1 MADFSVNPVA
11 QNLKPPTPMSL
22 GEMVNLA
29 RSAQEYQQAQQLN
42 PLAVQRSA
50 AELSR
55 LQQLMPE
62 EYRRAQAEAD
72 RAATE
77 ATVSEKTSKP
87 RIEQAGSSA
96 SSAAS
101 TAEQDRLKLFKQKQK
116 LIQDSQVSL
125 INDELVIAAEKNPT
139 EESKTQL
146 VNLFRKRGLQ
156 LAKDLDI
163 KLDEAEK
170 LLQPYLEIAATNPGA
185 ARAFLKQRHIQG
197 LDDAARSGILQPSG
211 VGVTSGIESK
221 VISTNEFGATP
232 VGTAIPG
239 TTVQQL
245 LMPNEQLVQDNT
257 GNQFI
262 ATKDNQGRIT
272 IRPVTA
278 APNTAPAVVPPAV
291 APAATPAV
299 SSGNAA
305 VIAPKPSPMS
315 QNAAQVQPT
324 ANLPDFSQPVPPR
337 FPLRVPGQPVFN
349 LQQGEKEAQDAG
361 GKYLRNVVANR
372 NTVNPIR
379 GNIEKIV
386 ATTDQLLAKQGFQA
400 GKGLQIEQYFT
411 KLIDDSDYKQLS
423 KQIANLQIALI
434 GNNPQALS
442 TDAGKQMSAAA
453 LGNEVYPPQV
463 LQKIAVQTYGEM
475 EARDKLGQAADKYG
489 RRFGETNMASFGQM
503 WDNNSDSKV
512 FELMA
517 LPKLIKDKKLRT
529 KMANEIIGY
538 PIGSEERTII
548 ENKYMNIQKLIKDG
562 TL

>member
-1 MADFSVNPVA
+1 
-11 QNLKPPTPMSL
+11 MSL

-77 ATVSEKTSKP
+77 ATVLEKTSKP

-96 SSAAS
+96 SSAAF

-139 EESKTQL
+139 EESKAQL

-163 KLDEAEK
+163 KSDEAEK

-278 APNTAPAVVPPAV
+278 APSTAPAVAPPAA

-315 QNAAQVQPT
+315 QNAAQVQAS
-324 ANLPDFSQPVPPR
+324 ANQPDFSQPVPPR
-337 FPLRVPGQPVFN
+337 FPVRVSGQPVFN
-349 LQQGEKEAQDAG
+349 LQQGEADAQKSG
-361 GKYLRNVVANR
+361 SEYVRNVVAQR
-372 NTVNPIR
+372 NTIAPVRSNL
-379 GNIEKIV
+379 EKIM
-386 ATTDQLLAKQGFQA
+386 TQTDQLLAKQGFQA
-400 GKGLQIEQYFT
+400 GKGLQIEQYLT
-411 KLIDDSDYKQLS
+411 KLVDDSEYKELS
-423 KQIANLQIALI
+423 KQLANVQKSLI
-434 GNNPQALS
+434 GDNPQALS
-442 TDAGKQMSAAA
+442 TDAGKQMIAAST
-453 LGNEVYPPQV
+453 GSETYPPKV
-463 LQKIAVQTYGEM
+463 LQKIVVQLHGEM
-475 EARDKLGQAADKYG
+475 ENRDRQGLAADKYV
-489 RRFGETNMASFGQM
+489 RRFGESNMASFTQM
-503 WDNNSDSKV
+503 WNNNADNKV
-512 FELMA
+512 FELMS
-517 LPKLIKDKKLRT
+517 LPKLIKDPQARA

-538 PIGSEERTII
+538 PKGSEQRKVFEQ
-548 ENKYMNIQKLIKDG
+548 KYLNIQKLIKDG